1 MANTQHLHDL
11 VLEDARSAVASI
23 ERHDYDNAYRN
34 AKAVCENLLLLLEE
48 EMYKDND
55 NTQLYQQC

>member
-1 MANTQHLHDL
+1 MDFNCINMNTQHLHDL
-11 VLEDARSAVASI
+11 ALEDAKSAVTSI

-48 EMYKDND
+48 EMYKGNNND
-55 NTQLYQQC
+55 

>member
-1 MANTQHLHDL
+1 MANTQQLHDL
-11 VLEDARSAVASI
+11 ALEDARNAVASI
-23 ERHDYDNAYRN
+23 ERHDYENAYRN

>member
-11 VLEDARSAVASI
+11 VLEDARNTVASI
-23 ERHDYDNAYRN
+23 DRHDYDNAYRN
-34 AKAVCENLLLLLEE
+34 AKAVCENLLKLLEE

>member
-1 MANTQHLHDL
+1 MANAQHLHDL
-11 VLEDARSAVASI
+11 ALNDAKALIESI
-23 ERHDYDNAYRN
+23 ERYDHDNAYRN

-55 NTQLYQQC
+55 NSDIYQR

>member
-1 MANTQHLHDL
+1 MNTQNLHDL
-11 VLEDARSAVASI
+11 ALEDAKSTVASI

-48 EMYKDND
+48 EMYKGNNND
-55 NTQLYQQC
+55 

>member
-1 MANTQHLHDL
+1 MNTQQLHAL
-11 VLEDARSAVASI
+11 IELDANDAVKSI
-23 ERHDYDNAYRN
+23 KRHDYDNAYRN
-34 AKAVCENLLLLLEE
+34 AKAMCENLLKLLEE

>member
-1 MANTQHLHDL
+1 MNTKHLHDL
-11 VLEDARSAVASI
+11 ALEDAKSAVASI

-48 EMYKDND
+48 EMYKGNNND
-55 NTQLYQQC
+55 